1 MKILITGGSGFVAT
15 NIAKN
20 LNKYEITSIC
30 RDDFDL
36 CDPEVTKDFFKD
48 KKFDVVLHTAIVGGN
63 RLIEDSKDIVCDN
76 ALMAINLLS
85 NTKSWKKIIHF
96 GSGAEL
102 DRAKNIEGYSNNF
115 YNRVP
120 ADPYGLSKNIVCRL
134 FANYENIYNLRIFN
148 VFAKNEL
155 DRRMIISSV
164 RNYINGEPIVIHQ
177 DKMMDFFYMDD
188 FNKILDLYINGNMLP
203 KEIDCVYEN
212 KVMLSDI
219 ASVINNLSDKK
230 VPVQI
235 LNPEIGNSYCGHYN
249 SITSAIH
256 LKGLEQ
262 GIYEIYE
269 SIINR

>member
-188 FNKILDLYINGNMLP
+188 LNKILDLYINGNMLP

-249 SITSAIH
+249 SITSAIR

-269 SIINR
+269 SMINR